1 MHLVNGERRFPK
13 YSCQI
18 RFKKQRMCLALFSL
32 PSPTGVLSGVLCLHV
47 DDMLGT
53 ADDQIE
59 SKLKDLDKLVG
70 PGSMKRQKFVHSG
83 RLYEKHANGEITISM
98 KPKIHNLKKAC
109 VTSKRMKQLDDEL
122 SATQIHEFRGING
135 CWQWVTKEFV
145 IQTLSVRCESAPT
158 RARTGLSARLFK
170 SKCSHR

>member
-1 MHLVNGERRFPK
+1 
-13 YSCQI
+13 
-18 RFKKQRMCLALFSL
+18 MCLVLFTLHS
-32 PSPTGVLSGVLCLHV
+32 PSGVLSGVICLHV

-53 ADDQIE
+53 GDDQFE

-98 KPKIHNLKKAC
+98 KPYIQNLKKAC
-109 VTSKRMKQLDDEL
+109 LTSKRMKQLDDEL

-135 CWQWVTKEFV
+135 CLRWVTKELV
-145 IQTLSVRCESAPT
+145 IQPLSVRCESAPT
-158 RARTGLSARLFK
+158 KARTGSSARLIK
-170 SKCSHR
+170 SK